1 MAELIITIDGPA
13 GSGKSS
19 VAKLLASRLEAA
31 FLDTGA
37 MYRAATLAAMQTGCD
52 LGDVKKLEEIIDKT
66 DFEFEIEDGRMT
78 VKING
83 SDAAEQIRAPKV
95 TANVH
100 FIASEP
106 SLRQRIVPLQRA
118 FAARYEKIVAEGRDQ
133 GTVVFP
139 DADFKFFITAD
150 ARERAKRRAKELTE
164 KGYKVDLDNL
174 RQEIE
179 KRDRQDSTRKVSP
192 LIAAADAIMIDTTS
206 LTLEQVV
213 EKIFGLIK
221 NND

>member
-1 MAELIITIDGPA
+1 MAKLLITIDGPA

-19 VAKLLASRLEAA
+19 AAKLLAAKLTAA

-37 MYRAATLAAMQTGCD
+37 MYRAAALAAMRTSCD
-52 LGDVKKLEEIIDKT
+52 LNDVTKLEEIIDKT
-66 DFEFEIEDGRMT
+66 DFKFEIEAGQMT

-83 SDAAEQIRAPKV
+83 GDATEQIRDPQV

-100 FIASEP
+100 FVASEP
-106 SLRQRIVPLQRA
+106 SLRQRIVRLQRA
-118 FAARYEKIVAEGRDQ
+118 FAGRYEKIVAEGRDQ

-139 DADFKFFITAD
+139 DADFKFFLTAD
-150 ARERAKRRAKELTE
+150 AQERSKRRAKELTE
-164 KGYKVDLDNL
+164 KGYKVDLDKL
-174 RQEIE
+174 QQEIE
-179 KRDRQDSTRKVSP
+179 KRDRQDSTRKISP
-192 LIAAADAIMIDTTS
+192 LIAAADAITVNTTN

>member
-1 MAELIITIDGPA
+1 MAELLITIDGPA

-19 VAKLLASRLEAA
+19 VAKLLASKLGAA

-52 LGDVKKLEEIIDKT
+52 LDDLSKLEEIIDKT
-66 DFEFEIEDGRMT
+66 DFKFEIEDGQMT

-83 SDAAEQIRAPKV
+83 GDATEQIRDPKV

-106 SLRQRIVPLQRA
+106 SLRQRIVPMQRA
-118 FAARYEKIVAEGRDQ
+118 FAARYGKIVAEGRDQ

-139 DADFKFFITAD
+139 DANFKFFITAD
-150 ARERAKRRAKELTE
+150 AQERAKRRAKELTE
-164 KGYKVDLDNL
+164 KGYKVDLYEL

-179 KRDRQDSTRKVSP
+179 TRDRQDSTRKVSP
-192 LIAAADAIMIDTTS
+192 LIAAADAITIDTSS

-213 EKIFGLIK
+213 GRILELLKK
-221 NND
+221 